1 MTMLPLLRRLLF
13 GPRRFRRVRAL
24 TLARTRA
31 MPAASPLAL
40 VLPCPARV
48 SVKFRPR

>member
-1 MTMLPLLRRLLF
+1 MTMLSLLRRLLF

-31 MPAASPLAL
+31 MPAASPLAA

-48 SVKFRPR
+48 SVKFRSR